1 VNLIYEPHS
10 TVVEKYPNI
19 ANANHYFTAV
29 KSATEK
35 TTIVQKMVLMTYRPS
50 NKTPLTGPGKKLSI
64 SYL

>member
-1 VNLIYEPHS
+1 MPIITLLQSLRHAGTGTQS
-10 TVVEKYPNI
+10 
-19 ANANHYFTAV
+19 F
-29 KSATEK
+29 KSATKK